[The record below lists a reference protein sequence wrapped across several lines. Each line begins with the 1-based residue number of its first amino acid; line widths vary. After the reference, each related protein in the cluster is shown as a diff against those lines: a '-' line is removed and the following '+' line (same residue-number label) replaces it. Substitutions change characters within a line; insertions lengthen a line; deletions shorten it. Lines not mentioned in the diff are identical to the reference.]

1 MTNRT
6 RPVHRLGPWLH
17 EALAQQADPLHH
29 VCRHIAHDL
38 ETGALEPAEAAGL
51 LNAALDA
58 FPDGNAAAPLPSD
71 TADLTELAG
80 HMRSLQRALAQTGLP
95 GDVVMMTATVHA
107 HRCLD
112 IGIERAR
119 ADSPENI
126 Q

>member
-1 MTNRT
+1 MTNRN
-6 RPVHRLGPWLH
+6 RPVHELAPWLA
-17 EALAQQADPLHH
+17 EQADPLHH
-29 VCRHIAHDL
+29 VCRQIAHDL
-38 ETGALEPAEAAGL
+38 ETGARNPAEAARL
-51 LNAALDA
+51 LGAALDA
-58 FPDGNAAAPLPSD
+58 FPESNAAAPLPSD
-71 TADLTELAG
+71 LAELAG

-119 ADSPENI
+119 SDSAENV

>member
-6 RPVHRLGPWLH
+6 RTVHELAPWLH
-17 EALAQQADPLHH
+17 DALAEQADPLHH
-29 VCRHIAHDL
+29 VCRQIAHDL
-38 ETGALEPAEAAGL
+38 ETGAREPADAARL
-51 LNAALDA
+51 LSAALDA
-58 FPDGNAAAPLPSD
+58 FPDSNAAAPLPSD
-71 TADLTELAG
+71 LAELAG

-119 ADSPENI
+119 SDSAENI

>member
-1 MTNRT
+1 M
-6 RPVHRLGPWLH
+6 
-17 EALAQQADPLHH
+17 
-29 VCRHIAHDL
+29 CRHIAHDL

-71 TADLTELAG
+71 LAELTELAG

-119 ADSPENI
+119 ADSAENV

>member
-6 RPVHRLGPWLH
+6 RTVHELAPWLH
-17 EALAQQADPLHH
+17 EALAQQVDPLHH
-29 VCRHIAHDL
+29 VCRQIARDL
-38 ETGALEPAEAAGL
+38 ETGARDPADAARL
-51 LNAALDA
+51 LSAALDA
-58 FPDGNAAAPLPSD
+58 FPDSNTAAPLPSD
-71 TADLTELAG
+71 LAELAG

-107 HRCLD
+107 HQCLD

-119 ADSPENI
+119 ADSTENI